1 MSYRTSSDCNHEFW
15 SLQKQHFH
23 LKIPQKQNSQQ
34 DPKVG
39 CLWGEDSARFGPK
52 RWRSNS
58 LSSQRNRVSTESGLR
73 YQRWKETALK
83 QHWHCKSDRVRRKTS
98 QEGLRFLSNHSTSFL
113 SRNWWCL
120 FLHSSTSLQLAF
132 VFCSKWNGITNLM
145 WSHGKSYFYLQKG
158 LAGLFNS
165 RAWQQVIYS
174 KQDFRCLL
182 LFDRQIRCFFIS

>member
-39 CLWGEDSARFGPK
+39 CLWREGSARFGPK

-73 YQRWKETALK
+73 YQQWKETALK
-83 QHWHCKSDRVRRKTS
+83 QHWHCKSDRERRKTS

-113 SRNWWCL
+113 SRNWWGL
-120 FLHSSTSLQLAF
+120 FLYSSLQLAF
-132 VFCSKWNGITNLM
+132 VSCCKWNGISNLM
-145 WSHGKSYFYLQKG
+145 WSCGRSHSYLQKRLTG
-158 LAGLFNS
+158 
-165 RAWQQVIYS
+165 RVWQQVIHHS
-174 KQDFRCLL
+174 
-182 LFDRQIRCFFIS
+182 